1 MFGLVMNDEK
11 YFSKPLILDEAAE
24 SSSTELPAFLSRP
37 EGAPVYHGFV
47 LVEETRTDG
56 WCFGAITAFEDT
68 EGCEGGDGFVVAPD
82 GGRAGIVWAIG
93 AQEMQEVL
101 SPDEG
106 RWGVYAVW
114 FPRVVKTAEDLA
126 LNFRH
131 VLPELKKKYEEIKS
145 RESAG

>member
-1 MFGLVMNDEK
+1 MKGQSPRALS
-11 YFSKPLILDEAAE
+11 YLLSC
-24 SSSTELPAFLSRP
+24 SRP

-56 WCFGAITAFEDT
+56 WCFGAITAFEEP
-68 EGCEGGDGFVVAPD
+68 EGCEAGDGFVVAPD
-82 GGRAGIVWAIG
+82 GSRAGLVWEVG
-93 AQEMQEVL
+93 AQGIQEVL

-114 FPRVVKTAEDLA
+114 FPRAVKTAEDLA
-126 LNFRH
+126 FNFRH